1 MGCSQNSLL
10 LRRHDAHPETLG
22 QIKDRITTGSGLV
35 QQRTGYLGLNKSPG
49 LDPITEEHQRAR
61 RVVLS

>member
-1 MGCSQNSLL
+1 MGCSQKSLL

-22 QIKDRITTGSGLV
+22 QIKDRITTGSSLV
-35 QQRTGYLGLNKSPG
+35 QKRAGCPGLYEGSG
-49 LDPITEEHQRAR
+49 LDPITEEHQRTR